1 MKGINSSRLSLA
13 MSGTALFV
21 ALGGTALAVTQVGT
35 SQIRNGAVTG
45 AKIKNGAVSNKKLA
59 TGSVGNGKLGTG
71 SVGTSKLATSAV
83 TGSKLAPGAVGT
95 TNLAD
100 GAVTSAKV
108 LDGSLTASDVA
119 ANTFLPAN
127 GTAANSQ
134 QLGGLPASGFVHGS
148 GKLLSNRIAVPV
160 GSSAPLLE
168 LDFAFIE
175 GVCRTGAVPVL
186 RLVAELPLQNVIY
199 TANGNAVA
207 TDVSTF
213 NAVGAGAAA
222 EATHTVTNPQSVTW
236 QATYNQGTQHE
247 ATAWTTGQ
255 DSGGTCV
262 FTGQGIT
269 TL

>member
-1 MKGINSSRLSLA
+1 MKWINSSRLSLA

-45 AKIKNGAVSNKKLA
+45 SKLRNGAVSNKKL
-59 TGSVGNGKLGTG
+59 GNG
-71 SVGTSKLATSAV
+71 SVGTSKLASGAV
-83 TGSKLAPGAVGT
+83 TGSK
-95 TNLAD
+95 LAD

-108 LDGSLTASDVA
+108 LDGSLTATDVA

-127 GTAANSQ
+127 GTAADSQ
-134 QLGGLPASGFVHGS
+134 KLSGVPATGFVRGT
-148 GKLLSNRIAVPV
+148 GKFLSNRIAVPV

-199 TANGNAVA
+199 SATSNGVVP
-207 TDVSTF
+207 DVQTF
-213 NAVGAGAAA
+213 NAVTAGAAA
-222 EATHTVTNPQSVTW
+222 EATHLVTNPQTVTW
-236 QATYNQGTQHE
+236 QATYNQGTPQE

-262 FTGQGIT
+262 FTGQGVT